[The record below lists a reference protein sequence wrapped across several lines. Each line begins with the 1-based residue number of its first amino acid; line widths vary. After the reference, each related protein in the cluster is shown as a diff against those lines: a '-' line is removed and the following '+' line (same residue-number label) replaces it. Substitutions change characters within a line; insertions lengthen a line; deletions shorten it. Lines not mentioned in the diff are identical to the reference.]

1 MSSNRLWMI
10 GLAVAIVA
18 VLGLG
23 WLVGVAPQLAAVD
36 AANAQRQTVQQQ
48 NEQATTALAKLKS
61 DYAGIDDLKAKLA
74 TLQQSVPGS
83 AELNTFVKQ
92 LISASSTSQATVSSI
107 TISDAQPYA
116 PPAPAAAAAPA
127 AGASTATP
135 TPAPT
140 AAPTAAPAAAAPP
153 APLPPELKTN
163 PKVTGANFIAIPVAV
178 GLKGSYSNVLAF
190 TKAAQSGSRL
200 FLVNKFT
207 STASTASAA
216 TKPPAGTDAT
226 NAQDAS
232 SSVTATLSGFVY
244 VFLYSDSAT
253 PTPAPAG

>member
-61 DYAGIDDLKAKLA
+61 DYAGIDDLKTKLA
-74 TLQQSVPGS
+74 TLQKSVPGS
-83 AELNTFVKQ
+83 TELSSF
-92 LISASSTSQATVSSI
+92 IREMSAASGTSSAVVTNI
-107 TISDAQPYA
+107 TIGDAQPYTA
-116 PPAPAAAAAPA
+116 PAPAPAATSAP
-127 AGASTATP
+127 STSTPAP

-140 AAPTAAPAAAAPP
+140 AAPAGAAAAPP
-153 APLPPELKTN
+153 APAPAQLTRN
-163 PKVTGANFIAIPVAV
+163 PKITGANFIAIPISV
-178 GLKGSYSNVLAF
+178 GLAGSYAQVLSF
-190 TKAAQSGSRL
+190 TQAAQNGARL
-200 FLVNKFT
+200 YLVNKV
-207 STASTASAA
+207 SSIEDAASTV
-216 TKPPAGTDAT
+216 KLPAGTSSTDQPASEPQVKAT
-226 NAQDAS
+226 I
-232 SSVTATLSGFVY
+232 SGFVY